1 MRRYFSA
8 SLVAFF
14 LVVSWSSGTVS
25 ANATTDSAQRFI
37 ANLADNSLKTLTGP
51 NIDKNERRRRF
62 RTLLHNN
69 FAVKTIGRWVLGRYW
84 RKAKPAQ
91 IQEYF
96 ALFENL
102 VIKTYADRFAKLSGI
117 SLTITKAV
125 SKGKKDTIVYSELR
139 NDAGIKKASIDWR
152 LRNQNGQFRII
163 DVMVQGIS
171 MGLTQRDEFAS
182 VIKKNGLGVEGLLQE
197 LRKREA
203 L

>member
-96 ALFENL
+96 VLFENL

-125 SKGKKDTIVYSELR
+125 SKGKKDTIVYSKLR
-139 NDAGIKKASIDWR
+139 NDAGIKKVSIEWR

-163 DVMVQGIS
+163 DVVVQGIS

>member
-96 ALFENL
+96 ALFENFI
-102 VIKTYADRFAKLSGI
+102 IKTYADRFAKLSGI

-125 SKGKKDTIVYSELR
+125 SKGKKDTIVYSKLR
-139 NDAGIKKASIDWR
+139 NDAGIKKVSIEWR

-163 DVMVQGIS
+163 DVVVQGIS
-171 MGLTQRDEFAS
+171 MGLTQRDEFVS

-197 LRKREA
+197 LRKRKA

>member
-69 FAVKTIGRWVLGRYW
+69 FAVKTIGRWVLGHYW

-96 ALFENL
+96 ALFESL

-117 SLTITKAV
+117 SLTIKKAV
-125 SKGKKDTIVYSELR
+125 SKGKKDTIVY
-139 NDAGIKKASIDWR
+139 GIIC
-152 LRNQNGQFRII
+152 N
-163 DVMVQGIS
+163 
-171 MGLTQRDEFAS
+171 
-182 VIKKNGLGVEGLLQE
+182 
-197 LRKREA
+197 
-203 L
+203 

>member
-117 SLTITKAV
+117 SLTIKKAV

-197 LRKREA
+197 LRKRKA

>member
-69 FAVKTIGRWVLGRYW
+69 FAVKTIGRWVLGHYW

-91 IQEYF
+91 IPEYF
-96 ALFENL
+96 ALFENFI
-102 VIKTYADRFAKLSGI
+102 IKTYADRFAKLSGI